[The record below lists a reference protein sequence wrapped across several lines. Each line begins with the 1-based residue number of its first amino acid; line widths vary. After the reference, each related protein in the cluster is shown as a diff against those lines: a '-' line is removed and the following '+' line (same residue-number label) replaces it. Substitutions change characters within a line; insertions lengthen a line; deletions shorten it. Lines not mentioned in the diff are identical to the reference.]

1 MAISKADILII
12 DDTLH
17 NLHLLREMLKD
28 QGYRTR
34 GVRDG
39 ASALRAARANPPDL
53 ILLDIRMPG
62 LTGYQVCE
70 KLKADAHTREIP
82 VIFISAADE
91 VLDKIQAFKV
101 GGVDYVTKPF
111 QAEEVLARVENQ
123 LGAFKV
129 S

>member
-1 MAISKADILII
+1 MATAKADILIV
-12 DDTLH
+12 DDTLP

-39 ASALRAARANPPDL
+39 ASALRAAHANPPDL

-62 LTGYQVCE
+62 LTGYEVCE
-70 KLKADAHTREIP
+70 ELKADARTREIP
-82 VIFISAADE
+82 VIFISDADE
-91 VLDKIQAFKV
+91 VWDKIRAFEV

-111 QAEEVLARVENQ
+111 QSQEVLARVSP
-123 LGAFKV
+123 A
-129 S
+129 